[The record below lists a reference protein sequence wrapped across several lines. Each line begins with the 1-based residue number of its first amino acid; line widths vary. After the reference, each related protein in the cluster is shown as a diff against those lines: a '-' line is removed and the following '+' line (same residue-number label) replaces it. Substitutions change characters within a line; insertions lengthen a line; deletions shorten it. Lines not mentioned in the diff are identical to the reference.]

1 MSPFDTLYSQHYNR
15 LRRLAVRMVGD
26 GDNADDIV
34 QDTFLV
40 LYEALDKGTSI
51 EYPGTWL
58 YKVTYHKSLDCL
70 QRKKRLI
77 PLETANRSTIEYQ
90 EASNEED
97 TASLEK
103 KEQEALINAI
113 LSRMKPR
120 ERALLAIYSEH
131 CSYKEMA
138 EATGL
143 RFTSVGK
150 TLSRALDALEKQLKQ
165 HGYEAY

>member
-1 MSPFDTLYSQHYNR
+1 MNPFDTLYSQHYNR

-90 EASNEED
+90 ED

-120 ERALLAIYSEH
+120 ERALLALYSEY

-150 TLSRALDALEKQLKQ
+150 TLSRALNALEKQLKQ

>member
-1 MSPFDTLYSQHYNR
+1 
-15 LRRLAVRMVGD
+15 MVGD

-90 EASNEED
+90 EASNEEEPPVGEEG
-97 TASLEK
+97 TGSPH
-103 KEQEALINAI
+103 QCHPV
-113 LSRMKPR
+113 RMKPGN
-120 ERALLAIYSEH
+120 ALCWPYIANTVPTR
-131 CSYKEMA
+131 KWP
-138 EATGL
+138 
-143 RFTSVGK
+143 
-150 TLSRALDALEKQLKQ
+150 KQQ
-165 HGYEAY
+165 AYDLPRG